1 MADRVSFKL
10 EGIDVLEQKL
20 GRLMAAR
27 TLQAAAQ
34 SAGETIVDDA
44 GQYPPE
50 SAANN
55 PPAPYYQR
63 GMGTVT
69 SSGSIRRTSENL
81 SKRWR
86 TDAKATGVD
95 IENTASYAQFVH
107 GRRQARFHGRRGW
120 RKLKPTAR
128 RLMPQIQRA
137 IVRQWAR
144 IVDLD

>member
-10 EGIDVLEQKL
+10 EGIDALENKL
-20 GRLMAAR
+20 GTLMAAR
-27 TLQAAAQ
+27 TLQRAAK
-34 SAGETIVDDA
+34 SAGEIIKDDA

-50 SAANN
+50 SAANQ

-69 SSGSIRRTSENL
+69 SSGKVRRTSENL

-86 TDAKATGVD
+86 MDANASGVD
-95 IENTASYAQFVH
+95 ITNTASYAQFVH
-107 GRRQARFHGRRGW
+107 GRRQASFHARRGW
-120 RKLKPTAR
+120 KQLKPTAR
-128 RLMPQIQRA
+128 RLMPQIQRE
-137 IVRQWAR
+137 IVREWAR